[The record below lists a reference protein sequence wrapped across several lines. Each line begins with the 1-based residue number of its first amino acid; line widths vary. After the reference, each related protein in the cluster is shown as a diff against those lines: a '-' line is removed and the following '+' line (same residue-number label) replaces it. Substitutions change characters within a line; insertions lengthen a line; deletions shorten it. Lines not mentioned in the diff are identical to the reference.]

1 VVYLF
6 SQRKVKQTTLYLD
19 PGKVSSESKK
29 LEEVQA
35 TSQSQQILEICF
47 SETLDFDGLCKA
59 GFPGTLREQKEL
71 SRQRDTYCL
80 FLNKLMHLLMMR

>member
-1 VVYLF
+1 MVFLY

-19 PGKVSSESKK
+19 PGKVSSELKK

-47 SETLDFDGLCKA
+47 KETLDFDGLCRA
-59 GFPGTLREQKEL
+59 GFPNTLSEQWEL
-71 SRQRDTYCL
+71 AR
-80 FLNKLMHLLMMR
+80 

>member
-6 SQRKVKQTTLYLD
+6 SQRKVKETTLYLD
-19 PGKVSSESKK
+19 PGKVSSETKK

-59 GFPGTLREQKEL
+59 GFPDTLREQKEL
-71 SRQRDTYCL
+71 SRQRDTCCL